1 MISSHNMRRSILQ
14 KIISATA
21 NEVELTSSLERL
33 SKMLASHY
41 DKAPVIIIDEYDTPI
56 QEGYSKDFYDEI
68 IGFMRNFFSGAFK
81 DNKNLSYGFLTG
93 ILRIAQES
101 IFSGLN
107 NLTVNSLMDEEY
119 DSFFGFTESEVKAML
134 SYYGVSDKEEE
145 LKDWYDGYL
154 FGSEEIYNPWS
165 VINYISKG
173 CIPQAYWVNTG
184 KNEILDDVLRVATD
198 DITERLYDLLQ
209 GERVVARI
217 DQNVVYRSLAEDP
230 ANIYSLLLVA
240 GYLKTPKKELQADGS
255 YLCEVSIP
263 NREIATVYKSEILSH
278 FLQTGA
284 ITRTTANKIAESL
297 YANDYKKLQSAIGEY
312 MDKSIGFFDGGA
324 EGFYHGLMLGLIALM
339 DNQYKIKSNR
349 ESGDGRFDVSLIP
362 REKRYPGIILELKWK
377 EKLSD
382 VELEKWSNEA
392 LKQIG
397 ELRCD
402 SEMKEDGITEIL
414 KFGIAFSGKK
424 VCVRTE

>member
-1 MISSHNMRRSILQ
+1 MVVDKWIEETISGNKDVEKRKLGGILDTMQKDDILICAELSRLGRNLLMIMAILNQ
-14 KIISATA
+14 CMKREVQVWTIKDNYRLGSDINSKVLAFAFGLSAEIERNLISQRTKEALARKKAEGVILGRPKGSKSKTKK
-21 NEVELTSSLERL
+21 LTGRE
-33 SKMLASHY
+33 A
-41 DKAPVIIIDEYDTPI
+41 EI
-56 QEGYSKDFYDEI
+56 QELL
-68 IGFMRNFFSGAFK
+68 
-81 DNKNLSYGFLTG
+81 NK
-93 ILRIAQES
+93 R
-101 IFSGLN
+101 
-107 NLTVNSLMDEEY
+107 
-119 DSFFGFTESEVKAML
+119 
-134 SYYGVSDKEEE
+134 
-145 LKDWYDGYL
+145 
-154 FGSEEIYNPWS
+154 
-165 VINYISKG
+165 ISKSA
-173 CIPQAYWVNTG
+173 I
-184 KNEILDDVLRVATD
+184 
-198 DITERLYDLLQ
+198 
-209 GERVVARI
+209 ARI
-217 DQNVVYRSLAEDP
+217 LGVHRLT
-230 ANIYSLLLVA
+230 VA

-263 NREIATVYKSEILSH
+263 NREIAAVYKSEILSH

-312 MDKSIGFFDGGA
+312 MDKSISFFDGGA

-397 ELRCD
+397 ELRYD